1 MKYRYLAAFEIS
13 SSKIKGAVAAVADN
27 SEMRI
32 VAVEEERATDI
43 VHYGC
48 VIKPAD
54 VLSHIKSIRE
64 KLESNPELENRKIEM
79 AVVSLGGQSLMSTVK
94 AIELKFPGESI
105 VGQDTIREL
114 KTRAISTGVSER
126 EVVKVQPR
134 DFIVDG
140 RAVSNPLGMYCREIR
155 ANMNVVY
162 CNPQLKINLNRVF
175 ENLKDGEERL
185 NVIKYPVRPIA
196 IANIVL
202 SNEEKSLG
210 CMLVDFGAETT
221 TVSIYKNDSLRY
233 LVTLPLGSRHITR
246 DIMAFRSC
254 LESDAEEFKCRKAN
268 IDPDHKEENPEVEA
282 VNRCIYARAG
292 EIIANIVKQLDYAG
306 IKAEEL
312 PRGIVLIGGGAKLV
326 GFDKVLSQES
336 GLEVR
341 AGSTVMSVD
350 FMDISQRQ
358 EDNIDVISL
367 LAHASALR
375 DKPDMLSAPIV
386 EEEKPDDT
394 PRIGEEEGEDKVV
407 EKIKDDEPNIFAS
420 TLLRI
425 KKMFVDEDED

>member
-175 ENLKDGEERL
+175 ENLKDGDERL

-246 DIMAFRSC
+246 DIMAFR
-254 LESDAEEFKCRKAN
+254 
-268 IDPDHKEENPEVEA
+268 
-282 VNRCIYARAG
+282 
-292 EIIANIVKQLDYAG
+292 
-306 IKAEEL
+306 
-312 PRGIVLIGGGAKLV
+312 
-326 GFDKVLSQES
+326 
-336 GLEVR
+336 
-341 AGSTVMSVD
+341 
-350 FMDISQRQ
+350 
-358 EDNIDVISL
+358 
-367 LAHASALR
+367 
-375 DKPDMLSAPIV
+375 
-386 EEEKPDDT
+386 
-394 PRIGEEEGEDKVV
+394 
-407 EKIKDDEPNIFAS
+407 
-420 TLLRI
+420 
-425 KKMFVDEDED
+425 